1 MGSQDLTDTQ
11 RNILRPNLGDWYQND
26 GAVNTESMMGPEG
39 YVKKISELTDFYFSA
54 AETRGFYWHL
64 GVNDQMDHLDQI
76 GVYIE
81 QGTGDL
87 MQEMYL
93 NIANLITRLPVGG

>member
-1 MGSQDLTDTQ
+1 
-11 RNILRPNLGDWYQND
+11 
-26 GAVNTESMMGPEG
+26 MMGPEG
-39 YVKKISELTDFYFSA
+39 YVKKISELTDFDFSA